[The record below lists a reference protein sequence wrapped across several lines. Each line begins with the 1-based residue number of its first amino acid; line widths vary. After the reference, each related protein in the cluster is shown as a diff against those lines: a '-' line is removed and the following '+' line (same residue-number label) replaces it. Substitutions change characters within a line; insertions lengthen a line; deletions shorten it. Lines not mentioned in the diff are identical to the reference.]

1 MSLAFLT
8 FTVFQSFYI
17 LQCLCLFY
25 LFVSEEEE
33 SHAPVHCCVCV
44 WRIAAVCPLLLKWP
58 PEQSFVLV
66 SFQVSCCWFILSR
79 RLQWP
84 HAICIWF
91 KKGKKKSSFSCC
103 QLMIKRKQAALSIY
117 LCSFSLWG
125 GSWAVMETPPVSQ
138 TWSMTHLFYNNC
150 SQICVSFNLSAAA
163 VAQSLSC
170 ESQPRPPSGFSNSL
184 VRPEPQGKRIP
195 TPQQADGRFPGRQ
208 WFCCI
213 RQQNN
218 KRESFKH
225 LVTNQV
231 SCSVFLPVLSLDE
244 QSKDGVFTVIYGEE
258 PVEGQL
264 GWHRTVLCYDL
275 WKLTSVVCV
284 INI

>member
-1 MSLAFLT
+1 MFVFGAQQPFVLSFL
-8 FTVFQSFYI
+8 SD
-17 LQCLCLFY
+17 LQNSHSSSY
-25 LFVSEEEE
+25 LFKC
-33 SHAPVHCCVCV
+33 P
-44 WRIAAVCPLLLKWP
+44 AVDLSCHGGFSDLTRYAFGLK
-58 PEQSFVLV
+58 
-66 SFQVSCCWFILSR
+66 R
-79 RLQWP
+79 
-84 HAICIWF
+84 
-91 KKGKKKSSFSCC
+91 GKKKSSFSCC